1 MTNYIKLYINHC
13 CETFVFNY
21 FHPYMF
27 IKVSFDKVRPQKLMQ
42 RQVFPFTVAIYFP
55 FIWHWMTFPGDPHRV
70 TTPSGNVYNLLSMSA
85 SLAFSSSSFF
95 LRLAASALSAST
107 VSWLP
112 SILRAS
118 VAIFPNTYVYT
129 RKCTL
134 FLCGRGRIAWIWTVC
149 RTNQEICKNI
159 CIAWWKTLNLSQIH
173 QFMLMGCKQIN
184 VKRRNKIRMKYGR
197 IHFSGWGGG

>member
-1 MTNYIKLYINHC
+1 
-13 CETFVFNY
+13 
-21 FHPYMF
+21 MF
-27 IKVSFDKVRPQKLMQ
+27 IKVSFDKVRPQKLIQ

-70 TTPSGNVYNLLSMSA
+70 TTPSGNVYHLLSMSA

-159 CIAWWKTLNLSQIH
+159 CIVWWKTLNLSQIH

-197 IHFSGWGGG
+197 IHFSGL